1 MYTHPFNPRLAYS
14 LDLMAAYQTN
24 VPDLGTA
31 YWLAAVH
38 YLTYTFTPRLSGTAR
53 LELFDDARG
62 QRTGFEGL
70 YTAVTA
76 GLSFKP
82 IRAIAIRPELRYDYN
97 SQSRP
102 FEDRHGLFTAAVDF
116 ILRW

>member
-1 MYTHPFNPRLAYS
+1 MVNYVT
-14 LDLMAAYQTN
+14 
-24 VPDLGTA
+24 
-31 YWLAAVH
+31 W
-38 YLTYTFTPRLSGTAR
+38 TFTPRLSGTAR
-53 LELFDDARG
+53 VELFDDARG

-82 IRAIAIRPELRYDYN
+82 VKMLNLRPEIRYDYN

-102 FEDRHGLFTAAVDF
+102 FEDKHGLFTASMDV